1 MTNKRKKIINV
12 IAFLSIF
19 AAFII
24 GLNKYNAEEDRKV
37 AARAAARAEM
47 VKMAEIKRKK
57 EMLLKQEA
65 LQQRNAQWEALNSE
79 GRLAFRQN
87 EYKKVVESLVSNSPG
102 ENDAICFH
110 AGVEVFGNDRAPR
123 HHYIQAFRYEWMNE
137 KLFNRLLI
145 QMYAKITKLPQRED
159 HETREILELFYKK
172 YCRT

>member
-37 AARAAARAEM
+37 AARAEMAEM

-87 EYKKVVESLVSNSPG
+87 EYKKIVESLVSNSPG

-145 QMYAKITKLPQRED
+145 QMYAKITKLPQREE

-172 YCRT
+172 HCRT